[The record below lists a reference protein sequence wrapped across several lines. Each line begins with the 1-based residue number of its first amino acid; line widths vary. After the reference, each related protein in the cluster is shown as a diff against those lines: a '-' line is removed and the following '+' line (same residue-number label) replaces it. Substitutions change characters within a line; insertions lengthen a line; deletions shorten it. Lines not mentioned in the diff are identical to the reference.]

1 MHKGNPHKHENS
13 KDSVVKMDIYV
24 ILDKGEKLVGSD
36 GIAKEVG
43 NLQVLRKIRAS
54 WWAESWAESCFRG
67 TWCPNS
73 QTPAWG
79 PPTHHTQFKLG
90 YHRHPKI
97 SFLKKAEGSF

>member
-43 NLQVLRKIRAS
+43 NLQVVEEDQSIMVGRVLLQGNMVS
-54 WWAESWAESCFRG
+54 
-67 TWCPNS
+67 
-73 QTPAWG
+73 
-79 PPTHHTQFKLG
+79 
-90 YHRHPKI
+90 
-97 SFLKKAEGSF
+97 